1 VLLGLNLGGFVASRP
16 LHCNIPIPF
25 PFLPFSLHVLG
36 AVVAAVV
43 ARAARRVISL
53 RSSYQRTASVLC
65 RRTCVWNGEAT
76 CSGRDKKQ
84 GSEN

>member
-1 VLLGLNLGGFVASRP
+1 
-16 LHCNIPIPF
+16 
-25 PFLPFSLHVLG
+25 VLG